1 MKKDSISIPERISS
15 LKRIIKHKNYARIL
29 EAHSGLSAMIAESSK
44 IIKNRID
51 IEFDGIW
58 ESSLTDSATKGMPDA
73 SIIGT
78 ESRLHT
84 INEIAHVTN
93 KPIIVDG
100 DTGGS
105 IPQFEFLISNLERL
119 GVSSV
124 IIEDKIFPKRNSL
137 DASANQELENPKIF
151 SNKIKA
157 GINQKSNLDFLIIAR
172 IESLIAGT
180 GLKDAIKRAEHY
192 IEAGIDGI

>member
-1 MKKDSISIPERISS
+1 MKKNSISIPERISS

-124 IIEDKIFPKRNSL
+124 IIEDKILIHFSKNHNLHKYSNDIYLINLNKKMDKINFNLKNDNIFIEGFSWQTMCLFENYFPL
-137 DASANQELENPKIF
+137 KI
-151 SNKIKA
+151 
-157 GINQKSNLDFLIIAR
+157 
-172 IESLIAGT
+172 
-180 GLKDAIKRAEHY
+180 GL
-192 IEAGIDGI
+192 

>member
-73 SIIGT
+73 SIIG
-78 ESRLHT
+78 L
-84 INEIAHVTN
+84 
-93 KPIIVDG
+93 
-100 DTGGS
+100 
-105 IPQFEFLISNLERL
+105 
-119 GVSSV
+119 
-124 IIEDKIFPKRNSL
+124 
-137 DASANQELENPKIF
+137 
-151 SNKIKA
+151 
-157 GINQKSNLDFLIIAR
+157 
-172 IESLIAGT
+172 SLIH
-180 GLKDAIKRAEHY
+180 I
-192 IEAGIDGI
+192 